1 MRLNQAVKEQL
12 SSVKRLYK
20 EPQKPTTKRK
30 VNRKKN
36 ARTIRVY
43 ADYSKAFIGF
53 AAIVIMAVLWFQG
66 YPERLYVETLRKVDK
81 AVTALG
87 FKVQEVIVQGRSNTH
102 HQDLMKILQ
111 IKRGDSIFA
120 IDPQQIRFRLEKLEW
135 IRRATVIRR
144 LPDIIQIKIE
154 ERQPIAIWQHQGQ
167 FNLVDIDGT
176 AIITKNYKHY
186 GVLPLVV
193 GEGAP
198 QKSPEILKILVHY
211 PMVQKNLQALSRVR
225 ERRWNLYLAG
235 GILVKLSDNSINQ
248 GLSVLEKL
256 LLEHRL
262 SVGHVLEVDLRTPER
277 YFLKVTPETIKTIN
291 ANRKGKPA

>member
-12 SSVKRLYK
+12 LSVKRLYK
-20 EPQKPTTKRK
+20 EPQKPTVRRK
-30 VNRKKN
+30 VNKKKN
-36 ARTIRVY
+36 ARTLRVY
-43 ADYSKAFIGF
+43 ADYSKAFIGV
-53 AAIVIMAVLWFQG
+53 AAIIAVAILWLLG
-66 YPERLYVETLRKVDK
+66 YPERLYTESLHKLDK
-81 AVTALG
+81 AVTSLG
-87 FKVQEVIVQGRSNTH
+87 FKVDEVIVQGRSNTH

-120 IDPQQIRFRLEKLEW
+120 IDPQQVRFRLEKLEW
-135 IRRATVIRR
+135 IRHATVIRR

-186 GVLPLVV
+186 GVLPLVI

-198 QKSPEILKILVHY
+198 QKSPEILKTLASY

-225 ERRWNLYLAG
+225 ERRWNLHLVG
-235 GILVKLSDNSINQ
+235 GILVKLSDNAINQ

-262 SVGHVLEVDLRTPER
+262 SVGHVLEVDLRSPER